1 MSDLEEL
8 EVKPLREFTP
18 MQFFGKNYSPVEPQ
32 QQRLLK
38 TLRDWVR

>member
-1 MSDLEEL
+1 MSYQEEQ

-18 MQFFGKNYSPVEPQ
+18 MQFFGKNYSAVEAQ

-38 TLRDWVR
+38 ALRDWVR